1 MFTCNT
7 SFYDDAYGARNA
19 SCDKVRKLGSVTESW
34 FDQVR
39 NDAHDDGAHDDGGRD
54 DVHDDDVHDDGA
66 HGDDVHNAALDSL
79 GNS

>member
-1 MFTCNT
+1 LFTCNT
-7 SFYDDAYGARNA
+7 SSYDDAYGARNA

-39 NDAHDDGAHDDGGRD
+39 NDAHDDGGR
-54 DVHDDDVHDDGA
+54 DDVHDDGA